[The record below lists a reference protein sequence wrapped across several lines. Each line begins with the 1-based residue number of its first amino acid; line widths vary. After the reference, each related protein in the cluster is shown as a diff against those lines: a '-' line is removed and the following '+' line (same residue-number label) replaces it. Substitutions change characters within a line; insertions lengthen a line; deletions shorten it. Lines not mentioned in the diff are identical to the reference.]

1 MHLFVFSF
9 CLRRVGRGI
18 AGLGIAGRCG
28 FIASAAAAMPAA
40 VIVRAL
46 FAALRSAVGRLS
58 RRSLRAAALRMLTCR
73 FITGL
78 ACAGLAVGLRLLAL
92 RLLGLCALLRTVLR
106 ALLCG
111 VLRPRGGLRIGRLLP
126 TVTAGAAART
136 LFLLALLGAHAIG
149 LLVTVDIIRKQL
161 RQRPRVFLR
170 LLIAHR
176 LRPILEQR
184 RPPGITAISSA

>member
-28 FIASAAAAMPAA
+28 LVASAAAAMPAA

-46 FAALRSAVGRLS
+46 FTALRSAVGRLG
-58 RRSLRAAALRMLTCR
+58 RRSLRAAALRMLSCGLV
-73 FITGL
+73 TGL
-78 ACAGLAVGLRLLAL
+78 ACARLAVGLLLLAL

-111 VLRPRGGLRIGRLLP
+111 VLRLRGGLRIGRLLP
-126 TVTAGAAART
+126 AVAAGAAARCT
-136 LFLLALLGAHAIG
+136 ERTRMPSSEKRAC
-149 LLVTVDIIRKQL
+149 T
-161 RQRPRVFLR
+161 
-170 LLIAHR
+170 
-176 LRPILEQR
+176 R
-184 RPPGITAISSA
+184 RS